1 MEIRTTEEARKNVL
15 EFSNRWLRLQLD
27 KKVIDVDIKALKEEF
42 KENGVPVSIVQSS
55 LNVMK
60 ADKKRTEAELFER
73 EKIREWL
80 DVDTAICDQVT
91 EWGAKA

>member
-15 EFSNRWLRLQLD
+15 EFSKRWLRLQLD

-42 KENGVPVSIVQSS
+42 KENGVPVAIVQSS
-55 LNVMK
+55 LNLMK
-60 ADKKRTEAELFER
+60 ADKKRSEAELFER

-80 DVDTAICDQVT
+80 DVDTEISDTVT